1 MNSDVIFEKII
12 NTQFTMKKA
21 KYIEIVTSPI
31 GGLHL
36 MPQKILLNLCE
47 TLSRHYAKVKI
58 SIIKDLKDLNELV
71 INNPDLVFS
80 GIKYLGFNEYAVKR
94 ASMGKIW
101 FPEFLDKHAIL
112 YTGSPKEAIE
122 FEFDKS
128 KAKRKVQYHGI
139 KTAPFFV
146 AKPNQFKKDEI
157 PLSFPIFVK
166 PLFEGDSRGIDSNSL
181 VHNYKEYQI
190 KVKSIFKDQ
199 NTVSLVEKYL
209 SGKEY
214 TVAIMQDFKNDSYQ
228 IYPIELFA
236 QENSKGDKILGF
248 DDKVADR
255 EESLKIEDKNIKDMI
270 SKLAIDSFKALG
282 AKGYGRIDIR
292 MDEKGTPYFLEANL
306 IPGLGYGYFYRCYNL
321 NTGLTHEQM
330 ILDIAEKAF
339 AKTREKENKKI

>member
-1 MNSDVIFEKII
+1 
-12 NTQFTMKKA
+12 MKKA

-36 MPQKILLNLCE
+36 MPQKILLNLYE

-58 SIIKDLKDLNELV
+58 SIIHDLKELNELA

-80 GIKYLGFNEYAVKR
+80 GIKYLGFDEYTIKR
-94 ASMGKIW
+94 DSIKKIW
-101 FPEFLDKHAIL
+101 FSEFLDKHNIL

-128 KAKRKVQYHGI
+128 KAKRTVQDHGI
-139 KTAPFFV
+139 KTASFFV

-157 PLSFPIFVK
+157 PLFFPLFVK

-181 VHNYKEYQI
+181 VRNYKEYQE
-190 KVKSIFKDQ
+190 KVKAIFENQ

-214 TVAIMQDFKNDSYQ
+214 TVAILQDFKNNSYQ
-228 IYPIELFA
+228 IHPIEILA
-236 QENSKGDKILGF
+236 QENSKGDRILGF
-248 DDKVADR
+248 GDKIADR
-255 EESLKIEDKNIKDMI
+255 EQSFEIEDKNIKNMV

-282 AKGYGRIDIR
+282 AKGYGRIDIK
-292 MDEKGTPYFLEANL
+292 MDERGVPYFLEANL

-321 NTGLTHEQM
+321 NTGLIHEQM
-330 ILDIAEKAF
+330 ILDIVENAF
-339 AKTREKENKKI
+339 AKTRE